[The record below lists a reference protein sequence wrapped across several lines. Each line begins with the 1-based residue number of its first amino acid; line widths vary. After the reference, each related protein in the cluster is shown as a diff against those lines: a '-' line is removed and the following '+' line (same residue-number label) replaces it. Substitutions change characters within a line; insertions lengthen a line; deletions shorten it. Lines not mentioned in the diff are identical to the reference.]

1 MSAIE
6 MFCFVL
12 KYSTASQQYLPK
24 VVDHNTALD
33 NSGHISMTLNAEGMN
48 LSGNHTF
55 YKQWQTS
62 LFTSSGKWQRHE
74 EINQRH

>member
-55 YKQWQTS
+55 YKQ
-62 LFTSSGKWQRHE
+62 
-74 EINQRH
+74 